1 MNSPEYDIEFYSQ
14 DGKISNVRGINS
26 KDYFGLYAGE
36 AVEYAKTIQP
46 KKANWSKNRH
56 KFTDTIT
63 LSRKC
68 NSKPI

>member
-1 MNSPEYDIEFYSQ
+1 MKYHQHGLSWR
-14 DGKISNVRGINS
+14 VW
-26 KDYFGLYAGE
+26 LYAGE